1 MVTVGNSLYRSTPWA
16 ALTNLLWLLKPSA
29 KMTEK
34 MKLGWEKR
42 IRPLLQWLVGYVE
55 HASTEGE
62 HPPPFYNALKRQIK
76 ILLLPF
82 PFLKLSEDVH
92 YQFALHLLNLS
103 TELLQQP
110 PALLSL
116 NPFLTSNVTSILPL
130 ADDRLAVARH
140 LISEADKRSDVD
152 ERLLGYRLALM
163 FIDQYTKN
171 ASAEESEE
179 MSRLIIIMENHSD
192 ENVRLLALSVPRTV
206 YRTVDLTKSK
216 HVQEKK

>member
-1 MVTVGNSLYRSTPWA
+1 
-16 ALTNLLWLLKPSA
+16 
-29 KMTEK
+29 MTEK

-62 HPPPFYNALKRQIK
+62 HPPLFYNALKRQIK
-76 ILLLPF
+76 VRFAYHSSYLCTNSQLQILILPF

-140 LISEADKRSDVD
+140 LISEADKRSDVN

-179 MSRLIIIMENHSD
+179 MSRLIMIMENHSD